1 MTGMAMMQILIRMS
15 IQGSIII
22 GIVLLLRMVFRGLR
36 ISYRY
41 CVLLWGIVFFYLI
54 FPWKIE
60 NEYGFWRAQP
70 ESMVVAVS
78 ADGPTVVT
86 GLGTGIV
93 LEQSAVPG
101 QATGTDAVTG
111 QSTLSEQATGTDAVT
126 EQSTQPEQAT
136 GTDATTGQSAN
147 PKTGSDAFPVTDAQS
162 TGATATFLA
171 SSAFLR
177 VIFAVRYLWL
187 AGIPC
192 FLAYFIFS
200 YVGMKRRLAECLP
213 GEEGVCYVD
222 GSRTPMVFGILRPQI
237 YLPVEMHPEFYDCVL
252 QHERIHLHRRD
263 YLWKI
268 LAYLISIVHWVNPVV
283 WLAYYLL
290 CCDMEKA
297 CDEAVT
303 EQLEPEGRQ
312 EYAAVLLSMATD
324 TTARRIFSAPVC
336 FDEGDIRGRIQH
348 ILKCRKTAGKL
359 AALAVELCIVVA
371 LVLLTQRSP
380 VTAQNPE
387 QNGTISGET
396 AESETTENGNAK
408 DTQTEADGQ
417 DLPTFYIRRVED
429 LQISSPFRIEDH
441 YITDRVTIDNHYY
454 IDGDGVLWGSGYNEN
469 GQLGNGS
476 YETDFGKGQF
486 DAVRIADH
494 VISVDADGNNNFCI
508 YLTDDGKL
516 YGMGLNMAGLLL
528 GKDSVKQVYNNDDND
543 RVCTPVLLMENV
555 RYARAGWKAIVA
567 LQEDG
572 SVYWWGQLSTTTST
586 SDISYE
592 EFWTVEEIPDNP
604 AKMMYLEPHKVL
616 EHCVYVDM
624 NAWNGAAITETG
636 DLYMWGLNIFGQCGV
651 SKSENVHDFVRAPQ
665 KALEN
670 VSMVWLGAIRQNDDG
685 MDTEQQYLD
694 WEVPYYSF
702 DNFALLQDGTLLA
715 AGENLGKD
723 FVTTVLDGDIYESGS
738 HRASFDFVPVRAVV
752 PSPEYN
758 REVLSR
764 LTWGMSRGEVR
775 SLCMDAGLQCFVGG
789 EDDGIYIEDSRYR
802 CFFAEDGGLKGIVI
816 QTGSSRDERFI
827 VNETTLEEAQQIVA
841 DAGGTLT
848 LVTPVGDNPWENWR
862 YVDTAQGITY
872 WLTVSQGRVTVITEE
887 QPAAEAS
894 DGQQERK
901 GVLLMGH

>member
-1 MTGMAMMQILIRMS
+1 MTGMAMMQILVRMS
-15 IQGSIII
+15 LQGSIII

-41 CVLLWGIVFFYLI
+41 CVLLWGIAFFYLI
-54 FPWKIE
+54 FPWKIQ
-60 NEYGFWRAQP
+60 NEHGFWRVQP

-93 LEQSAVPG
+93 LGQSAVPKQNVTLGQSTLPEQEAMTG
-101 QATGTDAVTG
+101 QATGTE
-111 QSTLSEQATGTDAVT
+111 QSTLSEQT
-126 EQSTQPEQAT
+126 T

-171 SSAFLR
+171 ASVFLR

-192 FLAYFIFS
+192 FLTYSIFS
-200 YVGMKRRLAECLP
+200 YVRMKRRLAECLP

-222 GSRTPMVFGILRPQI
+222 GIRTPMVFGILRPQV
-237 YLPVEMHPEFYDCVL
+237 YLPVEMKPEFYDCVL
-252 QHERIHLHRRD
+252 QHERIHLRRRD

-303 EQLEPEGRQ
+303 EHLEPEGRQ
-312 EYAAVLLSMATD
+312 EYASVLLSMATD
-324 TTARRIFSAPVC
+324 TTARRIFAAPVC
-336 FDEGDIRGRIQH
+336 FDEGDIRGRIRH

-371 LVLLTQRSP
+371 LVLLTQRSS
-380 VTAQNPE
+380 VTAQNSE
-387 QNGTISGET
+387 QNGAISGET
-396 AESETTENGNAK
+396 AEGETAENGNAG
-408 DTQTEADGQ
+408 DIQTEEDGQ
-417 DLPTFYIRRVED
+417 DLPAFYIRRTED
-429 LQISSPFRIEDH
+429 LQINSPFRIEDH
-441 YITDRVTIDNHYY
+441 YITDRVTVCNHYY
-454 IDGDGVLWGSGYNEN
+454 IDGEGVLWGSGHNEN

-476 YETDFGKGQF
+476 YETEFDKGKF

-494 VISVDADGNNNFCI
+494 VISVDADRNNNFCI

-528 GKDSVKQVYNNDDND
+528 GKDSVKQVYSDDDND

-555 RYARAGWKAIVA
+555 KYARAGRKAIVA

-572 SVYWWGQLSTTTST
+572 SVYWWGQLCTTTST
-586 SDISYE
+586 SDILYDE
-592 EFWTVEEIPDNP
+592 YWTMEEIPDNP
-604 AKMMYLEPHKVL
+604 AKMLYLEPHKVL

-624 NAWNGAAITETG
+624 NAWNGAAITENG

-651 SKSENVHDFVRAPQ
+651 PKSENVHDFVWAPQ
-665 KALEN
+665 KVLEN

-685 MDTEQQYLD
+685 INTDLENLS
-694 WEVPYYSF
+694 WAVHSYSF

-715 AGENLGKD
+715 AGENLGQD
-723 FVTTVLDGDIYESGS
+723 SVTTVLDGDIYEPGS
-738 HRASFDFVPVRAVV
+738 HRASFGFVPVRTVV
-752 PSPEYN
+752 YSTEYN
-758 REVLSR
+758 REVLSQ
-764 LTWGMSRGEVR
+764 LTWGMTREEVR
-775 SLCMDAGLQCFVGG
+775 SLCTDAGLQFFVGG
-789 EDDGIYIEDSRYR
+789 EDDGINIEDSRYR
-802 CFFAEDGGLKGIVI
+802 CYFAEDGGLKGIVI
-816 QTGSSRDERFI
+816 QTGSSRDERFT
-827 VNETTLEEAQQIVA
+827 VDETTLEEVQQIVA

-848 LVTPVGDNPWENWR
+848 LVTPAGDNPWENWK

-872 WLTVSQGRVTVITEE
+872 WFTVSQGKVTIITEE
-887 QPAAEAS
+887 QRTAEAS

-901 GVLLMGH
+901 GVLLMGY

>member
-1 MTGMAMMQILIRMS
+1 MTGMAMMQILVRMS
-15 IQGSIII
+15 LQGSIII

-41 CVLLWGIVFFYLI
+41 CVLLWGIAFFYLI
-54 FPWKIE
+54 FPWKIQ
-60 NEYGFWRAQP
+60 NEHGFWRVQP

-93 LEQSAVPG
+93 LGQSAVPEQNVTLGQSTLPEQEAMTG
-101 QATGTDAVTG
+101 QATGTE
-111 QSTLSEQATGTDAVT
+111 QSTLSEQT
-126 EQSTQPEQAT
+126 T

-171 SSAFLR
+171 ASVFLR

-192 FLAYFIFS
+192 FLTYFIFS
-200 YVGMKRRLAECLP
+200 YVRMKRRLAECLP

-222 GSRTPMVFGILRPQI
+222 GIRTPMVFGILRPQV
-237 YLPVEMHPEFYDCVL
+237 YLPVEMKPEFYDCVL
-252 QHERIHLHRRD
+252 QHERIHLRRRD

-303 EQLEPEGRQ
+303 EHLEPEGRQ
-312 EYAAVLLSMATD
+312 EYASVLLSMATD
-324 TTARRIFSAPVC
+324 TTARRIFAAPVC
-336 FDEGDIRGRIQH
+336 FDEGDIKGRIRH

-371 LVLLTQRSP
+371 LVLLTQRSS
-380 VTAQNPE
+380 VTAQNSE
-387 QNGTISGET
+387 QNGAISGET
-396 AESETTENGNAK
+396 AEGETAENGNAG
-408 DTQTEADGQ
+408 DIQTEEDGQ
-417 DLPTFYIRRVED
+417 DLPAFYIRRTED
-429 LQISSPFRIEDH
+429 LQINSPFRIEDH
-441 YITDRVTIDNHYY
+441 YITDRVTVCNHYY
-454 IDGDGVLWGSGYNEN
+454 IDGEGVLWGSGHNEN
-469 GQLGNGS
+469 GQLENGS
-476 YETDFGKGQF
+476 YETEFDKGKF

-494 VISVDADGNNNFCI
+494 VISVDADRNNNFCI

-528 GKDSVKQVYNNDDND
+528 GKDSVKQVYSDDDND

-555 RYARAGWKAIVA
+555 KYARAGRKAIVA

-572 SVYWWGQLSTTTST
+572 SVYWWGQLCTTTST
-586 SDISYE
+586 SDILYDE
-592 EFWTVEEIPDNP
+592 YWTMEEIPDNP
-604 AKMMYLEPHKVL
+604 AKMLYLEPHKVL

-624 NAWNGAAITETG
+624 NAWNGAAITENG

-651 SKSENVHDFVRAPQ
+651 PKSENVHDFVWAPQ
-665 KALEN
+665 KVLEN

-685 MDTEQQYLD
+685 INTDLENLS
-694 WEVPYYSF
+694 WAVHSYSF

-715 AGENLGKD
+715 AGENLGQD
-723 FVTTVLDGDIYESGS
+723 SVTTVLDGDIYEPGS
-738 HRASFDFVPVRAVV
+738 HRASFGFVPVRTVV
-752 PSPEYN
+752 YSTEYN
-758 REVLSR
+758 REVLSQ
-764 LTWGMSRGEVR
+764 LTWGMTREEVR
-775 SLCMDAGLQCFVGG
+775 SLCTDAGLQFFVGG
-789 EDDGIYIEDSRYR
+789 EDDGINIEDSRYR
-802 CFFAEDGGLKGIVI
+802 CYFAEDGGLKGIVI
-816 QTGSSRDERFI
+816 QTGSSRDERFT
-827 VNETTLEEAQQIVA
+827 VDETTLEEVQQIVA

-848 LVTPVGDNPWENWR
+848 LVTPAGDNPWENWK

-872 WLTVSQGRVTVITEE
+872 WFTVSQGKVTIITEE
-887 QPAAEAS
+887 QRTAEAS

-901 GVLLMGH
+901 GVLLMGY

>member
-54 FPWKIE
+54 FPWKIQ
-60 NEYGFWRAQP
+60 NEHGFWRAQL

-93 LEQSAVPG
+93 LGQSAVPEQNVTLGQSTLPEQEAMTG
-101 QATGTDAVTG
+101 QATGTE
-111 QSTLSEQATGTDAVT
+111 QSTLSEQT
-126 EQSTQPEQAT
+126 T

-171 SSAFLR
+171 ASAFTR

-192 FLAYFIFS
+192 FLTYFIFS
-200 YVGMKRRLAECLP
+200 YVRMKRRLAECLP

-222 GSRTPMVFGILRPQI
+222 GIRTPMVFGILRPQV
-237 YLPVEMHPEFYDCVL
+237 YLPVEMKPEFYDCVL
-252 QHERIHLHRRD
+252 QHERIHLRHRD

-268 LAYLISIVHWVNPVV
+268 LAYLISIVHWMNPVV

-303 EQLEPEGRQ
+303 EHLELEGRQ

-324 TTARRIFSAPVC
+324 TTARRIFAAPVC
-336 FDEGDIRGRIQH
+336 FDEGDIRGRIRH

-359 AALAVELCIVVA
+359 AALAVELCVIVA
-371 LVLLTQRSP
+371 LVLLTQQRAG
-380 VTAQNPE
+380 TAQDSE
-387 QNGTISGET
+387 QNGAISGET
-396 AESETTENGNAK
+396 AEGETAENGNAG

-417 DLPTFYIRRVED
+417 DLPAFYIRRAED
-429 LQISSPFRIEDH
+429 LQVSSPLRIEEH
-441 YITDRVTIDNHYY
+441 YITDRATAWNHYY
-454 IDGDGVLWGSGYNEN
+454 IDADGVLWGSGYNQN

-476 YETDFGKGQF
+476 YETDLDMGKF

-494 VISVDADGNNNFCI
+494 VVLVDANLNNNFCI
-508 YLTDDGKL
+508 YLTEDGKL

-528 GKDSVKQVYNNDDND
+528 GKDSVKQVYSDDDND

-555 RYARAGWKAIVA
+555 RYARAGREAIVA

-572 SVYWWGQLSTTTST
+572 SVYWWGQMRTTTST
-586 SDISYE
+586 YGSDYDAY
-592 EFWTVEEIPDNP
+592 WTVEENTGNP
-604 AKMMYLEPHKVL
+604 VKMMYLEPHKVL
-616 EHCVYVDM
+616 DHCVYVDIST
-624 NAWNGAAITETG
+624 WNGAAITETG

-651 SKSENVHDFVRAPQ
+651 AKSENVHDFVWAPE
-665 KALEN
+665 KVLEN
-670 VSMVWLGAIRQNDDG
+670 VSMVWLEAIRQNDDG
-685 MDTEQQYLD
+685 MDTELENLS
-694 WEVPYYSF
+694 WAVHSYSF

-723 FVTTVLDGDIYESGS
+723 SVTTVVDGDLAQAGS
-738 HRASFDFVPVRAVV
+738 HRASFGFVPVRAVV
-752 PSPEYN
+752 YSTEYN
-758 REVLSR
+758 REILAEF
-764 LTWGMSRGEVR
+764 TWGMSREDVR
-775 SLCMDAGLQCFVGG
+775 SLCTYAGLQFFVGG

-802 CFFAEDGGLKGIVI
+802 CYFADDGGLKGIVI
-816 QTGSSRDERFI
+816 QTGSSRDERFT
-827 VNETTLEEAQQIVA
+827 VDETTLEEVQQIVA

-848 LVTPVGDNPWENWR
+848 LVTPAGDNPWENWK

-872 WLTVSQGRVTVITEE
+872 WFTVSQGKVTVITEE
-887 QPAAEAS
+887 QLTAEAS

-901 GVLLMGH
+901 GVLLMGY